1 MRIGSIDHSGITE
14 GSIWKPLLGFF
25 FPIWMGT
32 FFQQFYNTADA
43 MIVGR
48 FLGTSALAA
57 VGSSSTIV
65 SLLVGFFTGLA
76 SGASVVIAQYF
87 GARDRE
93 RVSSSVH
100 TAILMA
106 LGCGIFFTI
115 AGIASARLIL
125 EIMNTPEDIMD
136 SAMTYI
142 RVYYLGMIPLM
153 LYDMGTSILR
163 AIGDSRRP
171 LYFLIASAVANILLD
186 LLLVAV
192 IPMGVAGA
200 ALATVISEVL
210 ACGLTLLCLV
220 NAHGESWQLRMSLM
234 KANPMRLREMLRL
247 GLPAGL
253 QSILYTVSN
262 MVIQASI
269 NGFGTA
275 TVAAWTVY
283 GKVDFV
289 YWMTVNAMGLSV
301 TTFSGQNFGARKYDR
316 MKKGTLVG
324 LGILAILTVI
334 ISGAMLL
341 MAKPL
346 LGLFTS
352 DQQVMEITLNMMYF
366 LVPTYLTYICVE
378 VFSGAVRGAGDV
390 VAPTLMTC
398 FGVCILRVL
407 WVLVAVPLNRTVVM
421 VEWSYPLTWTVTSLM
436 YLIYYFQGGWLRRC
450 IAKQENTFRP
460 QEEQS

>member
-57 VGSSSTIV
+57 VGSSSSIV

-76 SGASVVIAQYF
+76 SGASVVIAQYY

-93 RVSSSVH
+93 KVSSSVH
-100 TAILMA
+100 TAVLMA
-106 LGCGIFFTI
+106 LGCGILFTI
-115 AGIASARLIL
+115 AGIASAGLIL
-125 EIMNTPEDIMD
+125 RAMNTPEDIMD
-136 SAMTYI
+136 AAMTYI

-171 LYFLIASAVANILLD
+171 LYFLIASAVTNILLD

-210 ACGLTLLCLV
+210 ACALTLLCLV
-220 NAHGESWQLRMSLM
+220 NAQGESWQLRMSLM
-234 KANPMRLREMLRL
+234 KVHPMRLREMLRL

-269 NGFGTA
+269 NSFGTA
-275 TVAAWTVY
+275 TVASWTVY

-316 MKKGTLVG
+316 LKRGTMVG

-341 MAKPL
+341 LAKPL

-352 DQQVMEITLNMMYF
+352 DREVMEITLDMMYF

-398 FGVCILRVL
+398 FGVCVLRVL

-421 VEWSYPLTWTVTSLM
+421 VEWSYPITWTVTSLM

-450 IAKQENTFRP
+450 IAKQKNTFQP
-460 QEEQS
+460 QEEQL